1 MMTKE
6 KTNLYLKVIF
16 FIILSTIFFAY
27 MIEYGLGHKPCNL
40 CLYQRIPY
48 IVSIFLIIEIIV
60 IKKYI
65 KITLALLSFIFFL
78 SACLAFYH
86 FGIEQGF
93 FNESLVCESK
103 KLSGTVSSEQLL
115 EELKNNTVSCKDV
128 NFQVFGL
135 SLATINIIFSII
147 LTVIFMKL
155 LSNYGKN

>member
-1 MMTKE
+1 MMTKK

-48 IVSIFLIIEIIV
+48 IVSIFLIIEILV

-103 KLSGTVSSEQLL
+103 KLSETVSSEQLL

-135 SLATINIIFSII
+135 SLASINVIFSII
-147 LTVIFMKL
+147 LSVIFMKL
-155 LSNYGKN
+155 L

>member
-103 KLSGTVSSEQLL
+103 KLSETVSSEQLL

-147 LTVIFMKL
+147 LSVIFMKL
-155 LSNYGKN
+155 FLNYGKN